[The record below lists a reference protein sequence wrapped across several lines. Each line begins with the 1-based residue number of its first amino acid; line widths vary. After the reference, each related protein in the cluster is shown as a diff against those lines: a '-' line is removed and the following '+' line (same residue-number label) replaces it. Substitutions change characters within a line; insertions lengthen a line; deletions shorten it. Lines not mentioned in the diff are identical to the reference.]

1 MSKIFDCI
9 TFFNENLMTNLRFE
23 ILNDKVDYF
32 IVCES
37 LFDHQGNKKPLNFN
51 LENNAYKNKIIY
63 LVHDKPFNNK
73 NNAWEN
79 QAAQREHILS
89 ALKIAEDEDYI
100 MFGDPDEIPNPR
112 ILSQLNLEK
121 KYGLFLQKM
130 YCYKFNIFNPH
141 ETPWEGTRVCKKKNL
156 KSIDFMRQKI
166 VLKNLKKPFWKI
178 YIEKSIQIFDDGGWH
193 FNSFL
198 TPEEISL
205 KLKTFAHN
213 EFAKPEYSDV
223 DVIKKNIQQNKD
235 LFKRNLTYT
244 KVDLDTTFPKYI
256 LDNKQKLSYWVL

>member
-141 ETPWEGTRVCKKKNL
+141 ETPWEGTNFSR
-156 KSIDFMRQKI
+156 
-166 VLKNLKKPFWKI
+166 
-178 YIEKSIQIFDDGGWH
+178 
-193 FNSFL
+193 
-198 TPEEISL
+198 
-205 KLKTFAHN
+205 
-213 EFAKPEYSDV
+213 
-223 DVIKKNIQQNKD
+223 
-235 LFKRNLTYT
+235 
-244 KVDLDTTFPKYI
+244 
-256 LDNKQKLSYWVL
+256 